1 MTDSDHADMVKQ
13 LQQLR
18 RGHGLLAVD
27 VMSRVGPELAA
38 ACGLDRNEQ
47 PGTRRQLLVDRIA
60 AMVAALPADLRL
72 AVQAAF
78 ALPGAD
84 QSRFLRERMEWL
96 GRKLDRDPRTAIRR
110 VESGLAL
117 LAERMPADSGKDL
130 AKADDYAP
138 GGWYVDSFRAT
149 LMMHVDPVQLL
160 ETRRVVCAKED
171 LDRIVVSWSIP
182 ADDPRSLAQIRVD
195 MLYGG
200 ELHKDEKVSTPTF
213 WSGHLQL
220 PHGLRPGE
228 QHEFQVRVTSLPQNE
243 FRPYYVLTPFRRCDQ
258 FVLRAKFARYDHMGQ
273 VWVVDGVPFQL
284 LDENQPIGE
293 ILEPDTVGEVVHEY
307 RNLRMG
313 LSYGLRWQLDQP
325 ADPASASA

>member
-1 MTDSDHADMVKQ
+1 
-13 LQQLR
+13 
-18 RGHGLLAVD
+18 LA
-27 VMSRVGPELAA
+27 L
-38 ACGLDRNEQ
+38 ACGLEPNSPTGPARKILMERLA
-47 PGTRRQLLVDRIA
+47 TLVA
-60 AMVAALPADLRL
+60 TLPPDLRL

-96 GRKLDRDPRTAIRR
+96 GSELDRDPRTAIRR

-117 LAERMPADSGKDL
+117 LAERLL
-130 AKADDYAP
+130 ANPDEPPTKADDYAP
-138 GGWYVDSFRAT
+138 DGWYVDSFRAT

-160 ETRRVVCAKED
+160 ETRRVVSTRED

-182 ADDPRSLAQIRVD
+182 ADNPESLARLRVE

-200 ELHKDEKVSTPTF
+200 ELQRDEKSSTSTF

-220 PHGLRPGE
+220 PRPLQPGE
-228 QHEFQVRVTSLPQNE
+228 QHEFQVRLTSLPQRE
-243 FRPYYVLTPFRRCDQ
+243 FRPYFVLTPFRRCDR
-258 FVLRAKFARYDHMGQ
+258 FLLRAKFSRDGALDQ

-293 ILEPDTVGEVVHEY
+293 VLEPDSVGEVSREY
-307 RNLRMG
+307 HNLRMG
-313 LSYGLRWQLDQP
+313 LSYGLRWRLNP
-325 ADPASASA
+325 VAEITPS